1 MLCCAV
7 CCGRPTG
14 GQAGKVFKSL
24 FIQLPQS
31 VLSLLKVCGYHCVRF
46 RVRVCVRVFVWG
58 VLKNEIILTAATLL
72 RLLPH
77 AKAENALRAL
87 TKFCPRV
94 TMDNATKGKY
104 QQAGSRRVGN
114 SGGGGVGV
122 SCVQT
127 VWADS
132 GLGGGCG
139 ILVAIE
145 Q

>member
-1 MLCCAV
+1 MCV
-7 CCGRPTG
+7 C
-14 GQAGKVFKSL
+14 L
-24 FIQLPQS
+24 
-31 VLSLLKVCGYHCVRF
+31 
-46 RVRVCVRVFVWG
+46 CVRVFVWG

-77 AKAENALRAL
+77 AKVENALRAL

-104 QQAGSRRVGN
+104 QQAGRRRVAN
-114 SGGGGVGV
+114 AGGGGVGV